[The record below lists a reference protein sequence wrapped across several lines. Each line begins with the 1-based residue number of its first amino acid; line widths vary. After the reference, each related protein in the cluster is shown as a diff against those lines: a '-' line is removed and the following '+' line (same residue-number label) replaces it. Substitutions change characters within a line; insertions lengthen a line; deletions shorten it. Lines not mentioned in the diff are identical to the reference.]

1 MKMLYAVAGLL
12 LVAAPAMAQGGGMG
26 RMGPPP
32 DHWMTFDSLVAAVGI
47 TDAQKADAQKHYDAI
62 NAILK
67 DAAAK
72 RAEMRGQM
80 SGPPTDEQRQ
90 QMRDAMQKTRSDVET
105 HYNELR
111 GVLTADQQTKFD
123 ALPKP
128 PYMGMMMRQRPP
140 GM

>member
-1 MKMLYAVAGLL
+1 MKTLYAVAGLL

-62 NAILK
+62 NTILK
-67 DAAAK
+67 EAAER
-72 RAEMRGQM
+72 RAQMRGQM
-80 SGPPTDEQRQ
+80 SGPPSQELRDS
-90 QMRDAMQKTRSDVET
+90 MRTQMQKTRSDIET

-111 GVLTADQQTKFD
+111 GVLTADQ
-123 ALPKP
+123 
-128 PYMGMMMRQRPP
+128 
-140 GM
+140 